1 MATSRTATDV
11 EHQPATLPG
20 PGGRRPTA
28 VLVTGAGGEV
38 GTGLLSA
45 LHAAGR
51 QDVIAIDVRRLR
63 RPLRELCQE
72 TFIGDVCDSSLL
84 LRLLANYE
92 ITEIYH
98 LAALLSTRAEY
109 SPQTAHE
116 VNVDGTINLLRLAA
130 EQARSHGE
138 RVKFLFPSSIA
149 VYGLPDRAAK
159 QAAGAVGE
167 DEHNRPTTMYGC
179 NKLYCE
185 HLGRYFANHFRQ
197 LAKDRPPDL
206 LDFRCVRFP
215 GLLSAETTPSGGTS
229 DYAPEMIHAAAAGR
243 GYACFVRPDT
253 RIPLMTMPEAIDAL
267 LAVAAAD
274 GRGLSRCVYNVR
286 SFNPSAAELAEVVGA
301 HFPGASISFEPDAPR
316 QVIVDSWPADVDD
329 SAARTDWGYA
339 PRYDL
344 GSVMGEY
351 LVPGI
356 KARYSREA

>member
-1 MATSRTATDV
+1 MGTSGTAIYV
-11 EHQPATLPG
+11 EHKPAITPG
-20 PGGRRPTA
+20 PAGRRPTA

-51 QDVIAIDVRRLR
+51 QDVIAIDVRRLS

-84 LRLLANYE
+84 LRLLAMYE

-116 VNVDGTINLLRLAA
+116 VNVGGTINLLRLAA

-159 QAAGAVGE
+159 HAAGAVGE
-167 DEHNRPTTMYGC
+167 DEHNCPTTMYGC

-185 HLGRYFANHFRQ
+185 HLGRYFARHSRQ

-215 GLLSAETTPSGGTS
+215 GLLSAETTPAGGTS
-229 DYAPEMIHAAAAGR
+229 DYASEMIHAAAAGR

-253 RIPLMTMPEAIDAL
+253 RIPLMTMPEAIGAL
-267 LAVAAAD
+267 LTLAAAD
-274 GRGLSRCVYNVR
+274 GGGLSRCVYNAR
-286 SFNPSAAELAEVVGA
+286 SFNPSAAELAEAVSA

-316 QVIVDSWPADVDD
+316 QAIVDSWPADVDD
-329 SAARTDWGYA
+329 SAARADWGFA

-344 GSVMGEY
+344 RSAMEDY

-356 KARYSREA
+356 KARYA